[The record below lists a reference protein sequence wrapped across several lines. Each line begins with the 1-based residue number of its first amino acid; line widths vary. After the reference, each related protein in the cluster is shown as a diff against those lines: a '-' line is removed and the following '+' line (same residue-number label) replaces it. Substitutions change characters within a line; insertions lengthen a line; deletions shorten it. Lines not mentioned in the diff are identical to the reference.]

1 MTLLQA
7 WTRMTTLLM
16 LPSKAAEEGLHALAI
31 WPWADRLVL
40 SVEPATGTASVEA
53 HAPGAPAWA
62 LAMTRHAPQIA
73 GVVLGVTAMLA
84 VASGVRPSTP
94 IDLVLALLL
103 SMWWGKLVAPERAPD
118 NSDTQDP
125 DNGR

>member
-84 VASGVRPSTP
+84 VASGVRPASP
-94 IDLVLALLL
+94 VELLGALCLSIWWAALVR
-103 SMWWGKLVAPERAPD
+103 PDPPQEER
-118 NSDTQDP
+118 
-125 DNGR
+125 